1 LDAQG
6 GLLAPEATATAFL
19 LRSRRPQL
27 NKELVIERPD
37 RKGVTLKTESVL
49 MMRWQGM
56 IGWLEPVMSIAY
68 PSPTSGFTIRRELER
83 NEQRP

>member
-68 PSPTSGFTIRRELER
+68 PVRRQAVSR
-83 NEQRP
+83 FVAS